1 MLSIED
7 SDDPGLRGVIN
18 GRFRRGGWLC
28 DEVGMGKTACIT
40 SLVLAAPSKSRRP
53 TDKQFQGMLDSSYDG
68 KPVRYKV
75 TLVIVN
81 NTLVQQWADEVKKFA
96 PGLVVRTYYASK
108 ALKDSALKGLRD
120 ADVLITTPH
129 MVMPTALKRNVVFHR
144 IVVDEAHLLGD
155 GSTTTCKLPALC
167 EYKRPRVW
175 LVTGTPFSTSLE
187 QLENQAKLLGFVSQ
201 KTGYCHTR
209 NDHAVFAKEWDSAKK
224 PAARAPVKGGASS
237 SSSPPDGARHTRH
250 TSSLVLHEITKGGV
264 ASKYVHGHGMVSLT
278 NAEICRRLRLV
289 MIRHVKV
296 RRRHAPALVTAPP
309 VTLTVHVRV
318 CPRAA
323 CSRCAS
329 GGRWRSRCL
338 RLNAPQSG
346 SRCPTTR
353 SFSTRCTAAPTDTG
367 SRWMTSRAFRRVHTS
382 MTNMSSVG

>member
-7 SDDPGLRGVIN
+7 SDDPGLRGVVN

-68 KPVRYKV
+68 EPVRYKV

-96 PGLVVRTYYASK
+96 PGLVVHTYYASK
-108 ALKDSALKGLRD
+108 ALKDSALLGLRD

-129 MVMPTALKRNVVFHR
+129 MTMPAALKRNVVFHR

-167 EYKRPRVW
+167 EYKSPRVW
-175 LVTGTPFSTSLE
+175 LVTGTPFSTSLD

-209 NDHAVFAKEWDSAKK
+209 NDHTTVYAKEWDSAKK

-237 SSSPPDGARHTRH
+237 SSSPPDGESH
-250 TSSLVLHEITKGGV
+250 TSSLIFHEITK
-264 ASKYVHGHGMVSLT
+264 ASAAMKYVHGHGMVSLT

-318 CPRAA
+318 CARARRVVDAHRWGGGARAA
-323 CSRCAS
+323 
-329 GGRWRSRCL
+329 
-338 RLNAPQSG
+338 
-346 SRCPTTR
+346 
-353 SFSTRCTAAPTDTG
+353 
-367 SRWMTSRAFRRVHTS
+367 
-382 MTNMSSVG
+382 